1 MLCNCSCR
9 VFSMW
14 SPHTLHRTP
23 QHDYS
28 WRLPI
33 CLINQP
39 ESKKAT
45 VCNRHQT
52 RNRKIQSEQIM
63 NARGMPGIM
72 QVECIPRLWPGPG
85 LGLKLWSLGLGL
97 WAGPGP
103 WARAWAQAA
112 AGPARNARR
121 PRHRPRTRP
130 KPKAQA
136 PKLQP
141 KARPGPKPG
150 NAPDLHDSRHASGIH
165 NLFALDLARLRTP
178 EAVPSLFQVV
188 HKSLET
194 MPN

>member
-1 MLCNCSCR
+1 MKLCEVNK
-9 VFSMW
+9 
-14 SPHTLHRTP
+14 
-23 QHDYS
+23 

-52 RNRKIQSEQIM
+52 RNRKIQCEQIM
-63 NARGMPGIM
+63 NAHGMPGIM

-112 AGPARNARR
+112 ARF
-121 PRHRPRTRP
+121 
-130 KPKAQA
+130 A
-136 PKLQP
+136 PGSPGQR
-141 KARPGPKPG
+141 RPGPKPR
-150 NAPDLHDSRHASGIH
+150 NAFDLHDSRHASGIH
-165 NLFALDLARLRTP
+165 NLLALDLARLRTP
-178 EAVPSLFQVV
+178 EAVSSLFQVV
-188 HKSLET
+188 HRSLET
-194 MPN
+194 MPNLSLIHI